1 MPNEEKNKPL
11 TEEDIQNT
19 VRNLGYKLPILYI
32 QLMTIQNGGYPR
44 NTLIQLDN
52 EKPTN
57 YSISKFIELDSI
69 EAEGEYMRNEWGYP
83 DIGLYICDCPSAG
96 HHLVALDYT
105 GCGPEGEP
113 TVVHID
119 QEKDFKKT
127 MLAANFEQFIDKLH
141 YDPD

>member
-105 GCGPEGEP
+105 DCGPEGEP
-113 TVVHID
+113 TVVHVD
-119 QEKDFKKT
+119 QENDFKKPFLLQT
-127 MLAANFEQFIDKLH
+127 LSSSLIS
-141 YDPD
+141 